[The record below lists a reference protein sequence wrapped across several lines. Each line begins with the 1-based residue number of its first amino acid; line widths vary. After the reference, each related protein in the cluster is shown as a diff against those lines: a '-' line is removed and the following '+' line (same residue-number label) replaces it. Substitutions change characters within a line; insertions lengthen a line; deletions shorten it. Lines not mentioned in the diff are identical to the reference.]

1 MHRFLNRHIYDLE
14 VQDCLQEGI
23 ETIDINYTDNQLII
37 DTFLNVNLISKKIF
51 LLHYKILLLETLWHI
66 IYP

>member
-14 VQDCLQEGI
+14 VQDCQQEGI

-37 DTFLNVNLISKKIF
+37 DTFLKVNLV
-51 LLHYKILLLETLWHI
+51 
-66 IYP
+66 